1 MFNGIYKKFVA
12 SLFLQ
17 YIFGSLVAVF
27 GVGSMFIFHS
37 LNLQQQDIITLLFIM
52 TISVC
57 VMASAELLLFS
68 RHIKPIKQMLL
79 STNPSLQE
87 CRLAYERLHRFPILT
102 VTRIMGPHL
111 FGLSIPAITLSY
123 LAIVYGYLQLP
134 LVYIGLACAGAI
146 LIAMLHGLIEFF
158 LTISAIRPVL
168 LAIEKYSLREFN
180 VYQSKREQYFLSLKK
195 KLMISSLFLATFPIM
210 LFSLANQVRLIET
223 GMTENIKEY
232 WEWAF
237 IIIIVVGSVALF
249 GAMLLFKHM
258 LSPIEELA
266 VGVEAVREG
275 DLLHL
280 DNPYSD
286 EFSKLISGYNHMVKA
301 IDTRDEDN
309 RLLLESFFTVI
320 AATLDARDP
329 YTAGHSVRV
338 ANYSVKIA
346 EEVGWTESDRE
357 LLKKSALLH
366 DIGKIGIRDEVLL
379 KEGKLTDEEFR
390 IIQEHPAIGEY
401 ILKQVRFTEDLS
413 AILPGVRSH
422 HERYDGKGYPDRL
435 QGEDIPVFGRIM
447 AVADAYDAMTSDRP
461 YRKGMPKA
469 KALSIIQ
476 EGSGTQWDPFFA
488 QAFLQLM
495 SQQEET
501 KITEEECE
509 RT

>member
-1 MFNGIYKKFVA
+1 MKDIYKKFVT
-12 SLFLQ
+12 SLFIQ

-37 LNLQQQDIITLLFIM
+37 LDLQKQDILTLLFIM
-52 TISVC
+52 MFSGC
-57 VMASAELLLFS
+57 VMAGAELALFS
-68 RHIKPIKQMLL
+68 KHIKPIRKMLL
-79 STNPSLQE
+79 GTNPSVQD
-87 CRLAYERLHRFPILT
+87 CQLAYEQLHRFPTLT
-102 VTRIMGPHL
+102 VIRIMGPHL

-123 LAIVYGYLQLP
+123 LAISYGYLELP
-134 LVYIGLACAGAI
+134 LVYIGLACTGAI

-158 LTISAIRPVL
+158 LTISATRPVL
-168 LAIEKYSLREFN
+168 LAVEKYSLQEFN
-180 VYQSKREQYFLSLKK
+180 IYQSKREQYFLSLKK
-195 KLMISSLFLATFPIM
+195 KLVVSSLFLATFPIM

-223 GMTENIKEY
+223 GVTENMREY
-232 WEWAF
+232 WEWALV
-237 IIIIVVGSVALF
+237 IIVVVGSIALL

-258 LSPIEELA
+258 LSPIDELA

-275 DLLHL
+275 NLLLL

-286 EFSKLISGYNHMVKA
+286 EFSKLIRGYNHMVNA

-346 EEVGWTESDRE
+346 NAVGWTEREQE

-390 IIQEHPAIGEY
+390 IIQEHPSIGEY

-422 HERYDGKGYPDRL
+422 HERFDGKGYPDRL
-435 QGEDIPVFGRIM
+435 QGEDIPVFGRVM

-461 YRKGMPKA
+461 YRKGMPKE
-469 KALSIIQ
+469 KALSIIR
-476 EGSGTQWDPFFA
+476 EGSGTQWDPLFA
-488 QAFLQLM
+488 RVFLDIM
-495 SQQEET
+495 SSDEET
-501 KITEEECE
+501 KVTEE
-509 RT
+509 